1 MIVARSKLQYL
12 RFTGSA
18 LSSDSLTLTMREV
31 WTMMGLFWGLSNIHY
46 NHCNIHLKVEEV
58 APFYPNLQMFY
69 QFHGLLKSIILCR
82 ECIVI
87 SESTSGKDYLDLLI
101 FLISNQTISLWA
113 ICQNP
118 NLGRILSVKDNH
130 QNFKGKCYISILKW
144 LMLMIWRTPCFL
156 YWHAFDPITYSSFM
170 LFMDEKILKRKT
182 MCYAMENWGMCIM
195 YILWKVKSS
204 ECPIPKAIALL
215 LYLFRQMEE
224 LLMGSIH
231 PLWI

>member
-1 MIVARSKLQYL
+1 MWRLNFAVFGSDAPLQELKCGKLMIVARSKLKYL

-58 APFYPNLQMFY
+58 ALFYPNLQMFY
-69 QFHGLLKSIILCR
+69 QFHGLLESIILSR

-130 QNFKGKCYISILKW
+130 QNFQGKCYISN
-144 LMLMIWRTPCFL
+144 
-156 YWHAFDPITYSSFM
+156 D
-170 LFMDEKILKRKT
+170 
-182 MCYAMENWGMCIM
+182 
-195 YILWKVKSS
+195 
-204 ECPIPKAIALL
+204 
-215 LYLFRQMEE
+215 
-224 LLMGSIH
+224 
-231 PLWI
+231 